1 MFKVKNRNTRT
12 TCEIRSM
19 LTIKAPERHQW
30 RCSSVFIVN
39 FEHTSHL
46 VLVFLFLTFSRY
58 LHTTFGFN
66 SFLPNVSFTSPR
78 KHQKTKGFQGDQKKT
93 LGRSELN
100 QIIVAYWGYWKSNL
114 KKKEKKKEEEEK
126 VLLLL
131 RFHRIDKIAVD
142 LLTSYFIVIKKRKIY
157 KIS

>member
-46 VLVFLFLTFSRY
+46 VLV
-58 LHTTFGFN
+58 
-66 SFLPNVSFTSPR
+66 
-78 KHQKTKGFQGDQKKT
+78 
-93 LGRSELN
+93 
-100 QIIVAYWGYWKSNL
+100 
-114 KKKEKKKEEEEK
+114 
-126 VLLLL
+126 LLLL
-131 RFHRIDKIAVD
+131 TLSMQMPAWTFFFTHGIEGAILVTMEMPKIWYMRMSMKWSCYCYLCIGMWHQLSSSTGKTVF
-142 LLTSYFIVIKKRKIY
+142 LMLIVILMQNEWKEFRIFT
-157 KIS
+157 

>member
-1 MFKVKNRNTRT
+1 MFKVKNINTRT
-12 TCEIRSM
+12 KCEICAK
-19 LTIKAPERHQW
+19 LTRKAPERRHWHW
-30 RCSSVFIVN
+30 RRSSVFIVN

-142 LLTSYFIVIKKRKIY
+142 LLTSYFIVIKKRKI
-157 KIS
+157 